1 MRGEPR
7 QSESNLGTDNFDAEM
22 AEAALVYRRELAP
35 GRAKGYVPV
44 EVAAFIVGACWA
56 RQVLLG
62 DESGNGHGAS
72 GPGSSPST
80 GASGGSS
87 ASKKTC

>member
-1 MRGEPR
+1 MREKPH

-22 AEAALVYRRELAP
+22 VEAALVYHRVLAP

-44 EVAAFIVGACWA
+44 EAAAFIVEACWA

-62 DESGNGHGAS
+62 DESGNGHGPS

-80 GASGGSS
+80 GAAGGSS
-87 ASKKTC
+87 ASKKTF